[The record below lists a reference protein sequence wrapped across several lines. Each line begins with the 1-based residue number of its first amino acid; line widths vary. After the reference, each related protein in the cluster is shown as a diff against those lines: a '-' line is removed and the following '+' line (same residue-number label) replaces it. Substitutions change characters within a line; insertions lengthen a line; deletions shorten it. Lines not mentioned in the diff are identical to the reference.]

1 MLCAHSSIEVF
12 CWQGVCYY
20 QIFVMQ
26 NQICRLY
33 FTSDHNTNFLNT
45 GIFRSTHAVAVA
57 SASTTRQNA
66 ASSKINT
73 ACPAATD
80 CTPHCSNTVKGVIF
94 TNLYNKFTY
103 TGCTRYTAKL
113 KAPASCQGI
122 RCILS
127 FSRAAKAAPSPPPFH
142 PAANRST
149 ASSTVNG

>member
-1 MLCAHSSIEVF
+1 MLCTHSSIEVF

-26 NQICRLY
+26 NQICHLS

-94 TNLYNKFTY
+94 TNLYNRFTY
-103 TGCTRYTAKL
+103 TGCTRYTAVSYTHLDVYKRQL
-113 KAPASCQGI
+113 HSCSGN
-122 RCILS
+122 RYEV
-127 FSRAAKAAPSPPPFH
+127 APSGRILGGYADF
-142 PAANRST
+142 A
-149 ASSTVNG
+149 GECG